1 MATKTRIKNLTSS
14 TANAPTILKTGEF
27 GYSYGTGT
35 QANGGDRLYIG
46 TGAEDGGTGIAASA
60 PVVGGKYF
68 TDMLDH
74 VAGTLTA
81 GSAIIVDA
89 NSKINNLKVD
99 DLDLDGSTISSAQA
113 ITISTSASNN
123 DISISPNG
131 TGKTVLNN
139 PYINGTDDT
148 LEEFIYDTV
157 GGAVTGGTGITV
169 TNDDAGNTSTIKITD
184 TGVTAGSTG
193 SATAI
198 PVITFNA
205 QGQITAV
212 TTAAISSTLD
222 IAADT
227 GTDDGVAI
235 GTDTLTFTGG
245 TGIDTSVSG
254 DTVTFA
260 IDSTV
265 ATLDGTQTLTNKTI
279 NGSQLVDASVAN
291 GKLANDSVTVG
302 TTEIDLGASATDIAG
317 LTSVVVDDLTLD
329 GSVISTTSGN
339 TNIGLSPHGTGTVT
353 VPANYKDRAGFGV
366 NSLTTKQYVDA
377 VASGLDVKKS
387 VRVATTGNLS
397 ATYDNGAGTLTAD
410 SNGAISI
417 DGVTLVANDRVLVK
431 DQTTQTQNGFYKVTT
446 VGDGST
452 AFVLTRTPDADSAS
466 EITGGAFTFVE
477 EGTAN
482 ADNGYVATH
491 NGEPTL
497 GTTNIT
503 FDQFSGA
510 GQISA
515 GNGLTK
521 SGNTINAV
529 GTADRISVA
538 ADAID
543 IASTYVGQNTITTL
557 GTITT
562 GVWNGTTVGVQYG
575 GTGLTTVT
583 DNGVVYGDGTNA
595 LDVTA
600 ASSADGSILQADS
613 GAAPAFSNIIDGGT
627 Y

>member
-46 TGAEDGGTGIAASA
+46 TGAEDSGTGIAASA

-74 VAGTLTA
+74 AAGTLTA
-81 GSAIIVDA
+81 SSAIIVDS
-89 NSKINNLKVD
+89 NSKIGELKVD
-99 DLDLDGSTISSAQA
+99 DLVLDDSTISSAQA

-148 LEEFIYDTV
+148 LAEFIYDTV
-157 GGAVTGGTGITV
+157 GGAVTAGTGITV
-169 TNDDAGNTSTIKITD
+169 TNDDGANTSTVKITD

-212 TTAAISSTLD
+212 NTAAISSTLD
-222 IAADT
+222 IAADS
-227 GTDDGVAI
+227 GTDDGVLI

-265 ATLDGTQTLTNKTI
+265 ATKT
-279 NGSQLVDASVAN
+279 
-291 GKLANDSVTVG
+291 
-302 TTEIDLGASATDIAG
+302 
-317 LTSVVVDDLTLD
+317 
-329 GSVISTTSGN
+329 
-339 TNIGLSPHGTGTVT
+339 
-353 VPANYKDRAGFGV
+353 
-366 NSLTTKQYVDA
+366 YVDG

-387 VRVATTGNLS
+387 VKVATTADLS
-397 ATYDNGAGTLTAD
+397 ATYANGAGTLTAD
-410 SNGAISI
+410 ANGAISI

-431 DQTTQTQNGFYKVTT
+431 NQSTQTENGFYKVTT

-477 EGTAN
+477 QGTAN
-482 ADNGYVATH
+482 AENGYVATH

-503 FDQFSGA
+503 FEQFSGA
-510 GQISA
+510 GQITA
-515 GNGLTK
+515 GTGLTK
-521 SGNTINAV
+521 TGNTINAV
-529 GTADRISVA
+529 GTADRITA
-538 ADAID
+538 NADTID
-543 IASTYVGQNTITTL
+543 IATTYVGQASITTL

-562 GVWNGTTVGVQYG
+562 GVWNGTTVAVANG
-575 GTGLTTVT
+575 GTGATTLTSK
-583 DNGVVYGDGTNA
+583 GVVLGNGTSA
-595 LDVTA
+595 LSATA
-600 ASSADGSILQADS
+600 ASSADGSVLQADNA
-613 GAAPAFSNIIDGGT
+613 GVPAFSNIIDGGT

>member
-14 TANAPTILKTGEF
+14 TTNAPTILKTGEF

-60 PVVGGKYF
+60 PVIGGKYF
-68 TDMLDH
+68 VDMLDH
-74 VAGTLTA
+74 AAGTLTA

-89 NSKINNLKVD
+89 NSKIDNLKVD
-99 DLDLDGSTISSAQA
+99 DLVLDGSTISSAQA
-113 ITISTSASNN
+113 ITISTTASSN
-123 DISISPNG
+123 DIILSPNG
-131 TGKTVLNN
+131 DGKTVLHN
-139 PYINGTDDT
+139 PYINGTADT
-148 LEEFIYDTV
+148 LAEFIYDTV
-157 GGAVTGGTGITV
+157 GGAVTAGTGITV
-169 TNDDAGNTSTIKITD
+169 TNSEGDNTSTIKITD

-245 TGIDTSVSG
+245 DGIDTSVSG

-260 IDSTV
+260 IDTTVV
-265 ATLDGTQTLTNKTI
+265 ATKT
-279 NGSQLVDASVAN
+279 
-291 GKLANDSVTVG
+291 
-302 TTEIDLGASATDIAG
+302 
-317 LTSVVVDDLTLD
+317 
-329 GSVISTTSGN
+329 
-339 TNIGLSPHGTGTVT
+339 
-353 VPANYKDRAGFGV
+353 
-366 NSLTTKQYVDA
+366 YVDG
-377 VASGLDVKKS
+377 VAQGLDVKKS
-387 VRVATTGNLS
+387 VRVATTADLS
-397 ATYDNGAGTLTAD
+397 ATYANAAGTLTAD
-410 SNGAISI
+410 ANGAIQI
-417 DGVTLVANDRVLVK
+417 DGVTLVADDRVLVK
-431 DQTTQTQNGFYKVTT
+431 DQTTQTENGFYKVTT

-477 EGTAN
+477 DGTAN
-482 ADNGYVATH
+482 AENGYVATH

-497 GTTNIT
+497 GTDDVT

-510 GQISA
+510 GQIGA
-515 GNGLTK
+515 GDGLTK
-521 SGNTINAV
+521 TGNTINAI
-529 GTADRISVA
+529 GTADRITAA

-543 IASTYVGQNTITTL
+543 IASTYVGQTSITTL

-562 GVWNGTTVGVQYG
+562 GTWNGTTVAVANG
-575 GTGLTTVT
+575 GTGATALTS
-583 DNGVVYGDGTNA
+583 NGVILGNGTSA
-595 LDVTA
+595 LSATA
-600 ASSADGSILQADS
+600 ASTADGSILQADN
-613 GAAPAFSNIIDGGT
+613 GAAPAFSNIIEGGT

>member
-14 TANAPTILKTGEF
+14 TANAPSILKTGEF

-46 TGAEDGGTGIAASA
+46 TGAEDGNGVAAA
-60 PVVGGKYF
+60 AAVVGGKYF

-81 GSAIIVDA
+81 SSALITDS
-89 NSKINNLKVD
+89 NSKIGELKVD
-99 DLDLDGSTISSAQA
+99 DLVLDGSTISSAQA

-148 LEEFIYDTV
+148 LAEFIYDTV
-157 GGAVTGGTGITV
+157 GGAITGTANSVTVI
-169 TNDDAGNTSTIKITD
+169 NDDGGNTSTISLDDQITA
-184 TGVTAGSTG
+184 AGPIG
-193 SATAI
+193 SSTAI
-198 PVITFNA
+198 PVITFNSK
-205 QGQITAV
+205 GQLTAV
-212 TTAAISSTLD
+212 STATISTTLD

-235 GTDTLTFTGG
+235 GTDTLRFTGG

-254 DTVTFA
+254 DIVTFA
-260 IDSTV
+260 IDTTV
-265 ATLDGTQTLTNKTI
+265 ATKT
-279 NGSQLVDASVAN
+279 
-291 GKLANDSVTVG
+291 
-302 TTEIDLGASATDIAG
+302 
-317 LTSVVVDDLTLD
+317 
-329 GSVISTTSGN
+329 
-339 TNIGLSPHGTGTVT
+339 
-353 VPANYKDRAGFGV
+353 
-366 NSLTTKQYVDA
+366 YVDG

-387 VRVATTGNLS
+387 VKVATTADLS
-397 ATYDNGAGTLTAD
+397 ATYANGAGTLTAN
-410 SNGAISI
+410 SNGAIQI

-431 DQTTQTQNGFYKVTT
+431 NQSTQTENGFYKVTT

-482 ADNGYVATH
+482 AENGYVATH

-503 FDQFSGA
+503 FEQFSGA
-510 GQISA
+510 GQITA
-515 GNGLTK
+515 GTGLTK
-521 SGNTINAV
+521 TGNTINAV
-529 GTADRISVA
+529 GTADRITANANS
-538 ADAID
+538 ID
-543 IASTYVGQNTITTL
+543 IASTYVGQNSITTL

-562 GVWNGTTVGVQYG
+562 GVWNGTTVAVANG
-575 GTGLTTVT
+575 GTGATTLTSK
-583 DNGVVYGDGTNA
+583 GVVLGNGTSA
-595 LDVTA
+595 LSATA
-600 ASSADGSILQADS
+600 ASSANGSVLQADNA
-613 GAAPAFSNIIDGGT
+613 GVPAFSNIIDGGT

>member
-68 TDMLDH
+68 VDMLDH
-74 VAGTLTA
+74 AAGTLTA

-89 NSKINNLKVD
+89 NSKIDNLKVD
-99 DLDLDGSTISSAQA
+99 DLVLDGSTISSAQQ
-113 ITISTSASNN
+113 INISTTAGSN
-123 DISISPNG
+123 DIVLSPNG

-148 LEEFIYDTV
+148 LAEFIYDTV

-169 TNDDAGNTSTIKITD
+169 TSDDAGNTATVKITD

-222 IAADT
+222 IQADT
-227 GTDDGVAI
+227 GTDDGVLI

-254 DTVTFA
+254 DAVTFA

-265 ATLDGTQTLTNKTI
+265 ATKT
-279 NGSQLVDASVAN
+279 
-291 GKLANDSVTVG
+291 
-302 TTEIDLGASATDIAG
+302 
-317 LTSVVVDDLTLD
+317 
-329 GSVISTTSGN
+329 
-339 TNIGLSPHGTGTVT
+339 
-353 VPANYKDRAGFGV
+353 
-366 NSLTTKQYVDA
+366 YVDG

-387 VRVATTGNLS
+387 VKVATTADLS
-397 ATYDNGAGTLTAD
+397 ATYANGAGTLTAD
-410 SNGAISI
+410 ANGAISI

-431 DQTTQTQNGFYKVTT
+431 NQSTQTENGFYKVTT

-477 EGTAN
+477 QGTAN
-482 ADNGYVATH
+482 AENGYVATH

-510 GQISA
+510 GQITA
-515 GNGLTK
+515 GTGLTK
-521 SGNTINAV
+521 TGNTINAV
-529 GTADRISVA
+529 GTADRISVT
-538 ADAID
+538 ADAIN
-543 IASTYVGQNTITTL
+543 IATTYVGQASITTL

-562 GVWNGTTVGVQYG
+562 GVWNGTTVAVANG
-575 GTGLTTVT
+575 GTGATTLTSK
-583 DNGVVYGDGTNA
+583 GVVLGNGTSA
-595 LDVTA
+595 LSATA
-600 ASSADGSILQADS
+600 ASSANGSVLQADNA
-613 GAAPAFSNIIDGGT
+613 GVPAFSNVIDGGT

>member
-81 GSAIIVDA
+81 SSALITDA
-89 NSKINNLKVD
+89 NSKIGELKVD
-99 DLDLDGSTISSAQA
+99 DLVLDGSTISSAQA
-113 ITISTSASNN
+113 ITISTTGGNN
-123 DISISPNG
+123 DITISPNG

-148 LEEFIYDTV
+148 LAEFIYDTV

-169 TNDDAGNTSTIKITD
+169 SNNDVANTSTVKITD

-212 TTAAISSTLD
+212 TTASISSTLD
-222 IAADT
+222 IQADT
-227 GTDDGVAI
+227 GTDDGVLI
-235 GTDTLTFTGG
+235 GTDTLIFAGG
-245 TGIDTSVSG
+245 AGIDTSVSG

-265 ATLDGTQTLTNKTI
+265 ATKT
-279 NGSQLVDASVAN
+279 
-291 GKLANDSVTVG
+291 
-302 TTEIDLGASATDIAG
+302 
-317 LTSVVVDDLTLD
+317 
-329 GSVISTTSGN
+329 
-339 TNIGLSPHGTGTVT
+339 
-353 VPANYKDRAGFGV
+353 
-366 NSLTTKQYVDA
+366 YVDG
-377 VASGLDVKKS
+377 VAQGLDVKKS
-387 VRVATTGNLS
+387 VRVATTADLS
-397 ATYDNGAGTLTAD
+397 ATYANGAGTLTAD

-417 DGVTLVANDRVLVK
+417 DGVTLVADDRVLVK
-431 DQTTQTQNGFYKVTT
+431 DQTTQTENGFYKVTT

-477 EGTAN
+477 DGTAN
-482 ADNGYVATH
+482 AENGYVATH

-503 FDQFSGA
+503 FEQFSGA
-510 GQISA
+510 GQITA
-515 GNGLTK
+515 GTGLTK
-521 SGNTINAV
+521 TGNTINAI
-529 GTADRISVA
+529 GTADRISVT

-543 IASTYVGQNTITTL
+543 IASTYVGQSSITTL

-583 DNGVVYGDGTNA
+583 SNGVVLGNGTSA
-595 LDVTA
+595 LSATA
-600 ASSADGSILQADS
+600 ASTADGSILQADN
-613 GAAPAFSNIIDGGT
+613 GAAPAFSNIIEGGT

>member
-1 MATKTRIKNLTSS
+1 MTTKTRIKNLTST

-46 TGAEDGGTGIAASA
+46 TGAEDGGTGIASHA

-68 TDMLDH
+68 VDMLDH

-89 NSKINNLKVD
+89 NSKIDNLKVD
-99 DLDLDGSTISSAQA
+99 DLVLDGSTISSAQA
-113 ITISTSASNN
+113 ITISTTASSS
-123 DISISPNG
+123 DIILSPNE
-131 TGKTVLNN
+131 TGKTVLHN

-148 LEEFIYDTV
+148 LAEFIYDTV
-157 GGAVTGGTGITV
+157 GGVVTEGTGITV
-169 TNDDAGNTSTIKITD
+169 TNDDVGNTSTIKITD

-222 IAADT
+222 IQADT
-227 GTDDGVAI
+227 GTDDGVLI
-235 GTDTLTFTGG
+235 GTDTLIFAGG

-265 ATLDGTQTLTNKTI
+265 ATKT
-279 NGSQLVDASVAN
+279 
-291 GKLANDSVTVG
+291 
-302 TTEIDLGASATDIAG
+302 
-317 LTSVVVDDLTLD
+317 
-329 GSVISTTSGN
+329 
-339 TNIGLSPHGTGTVT
+339 
-353 VPANYKDRAGFGV
+353 
-366 NSLTTKQYVDA
+366 YVDG
-377 VASGLDVKKS
+377 VAQGLDVKKS
-387 VRVATTGNLS
+387 VRVATTADLS
-397 ATYDNGAGTLTAD
+397 ATYANGAGTLTAD
-410 SNGAISI
+410 ANGAIQI
-417 DGVTLVANDRVLVK
+417 DGVTLIADDRVLVK
-431 DQTTQTQNGFYKVTT
+431 DQTTQTENGFYKVTT

-477 EGTAN
+477 DGTAN
-482 ADNGYVATH
+482 AENGYVATH

-503 FDQFSGA
+503 FEQFSGA
-510 GQISA
+510 GQITA
-515 GNGLTK
+515 GTGLTK
-521 SGNTINAV
+521 TGNTINAV
-529 GTADRISVA
+529 GTVNRITANADT
-538 ADAID
+538 ID
-543 IASTYVGQNTITTL
+543 IASTYVGQASITTL

-562 GVWNGTTVGVQYG
+562 GVWNGTTVAVPNG
-575 GTGLTTVT
+575 GTGVTSFT

-600 ASSADGSILQADS
+600 ASSADGSILQADD